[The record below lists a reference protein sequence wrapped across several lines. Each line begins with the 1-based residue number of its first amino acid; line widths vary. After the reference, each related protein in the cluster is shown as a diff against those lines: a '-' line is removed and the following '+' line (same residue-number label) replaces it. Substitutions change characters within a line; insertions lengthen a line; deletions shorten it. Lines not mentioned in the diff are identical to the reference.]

1 MKEYLQEGLARY
13 GPRGHRDAPPCSLD
27 QAQAYCRRLTREHYE
42 NFSVSH
48 FLLPRE
54 LRQHF
59 CNLYAYCR
67 WADDLGDEIESE
79 EESLDLLEWWESQV
93 IALYVGSDSTLAR
106 RASKGPDVSP
116 SLARRASES
125 NHPVFVA
132 LADTVHEFSLPR
144 EPLLDLL
151 SAFRQDQTKI
161 RYATFVELLDYCRR
175 SANPVGRLVLHLGH
189 CHNQETARLSDSICT
204 GLQLANLWQDV
215 SVDWNLDRIY
225 LPREDL
231 AMFGVNDKQLM
242 SRGADGAFRDLM
254 TMEVDRAEEFLRAG
268 EPLVDL
274 VSPQLRISVRLFIG
288 GGLAILA
295 AIRRQGYDVWSRR
308 PVVSKWTK
316 LSLLARAYLR
326 RNS

>member
-1 MKEYLQEGLARY
+1 MKPYLRADLAKFGSEAAGAAHLSLPQAREYCRQLAR
-13 GPRGHRDAPPCSLD
+13 R
-27 QAQAYCRRLTREHYE
+27 HYE
-42 NFSVSH
+42 NFIVGH

-67 WADDLGDEIESE
+67 WADDLADEIAGD
-79 EESLDLLEWWESQV
+79 EESLRLLDWWEAQV
-93 IALYVGSDSTLAR
+93 NQLYEVGSVPL
-106 RASKGPDVSP
+106 
-116 SLARRASES
+116 
-125 NHPVFVA
+125 HPVFIA
-132 LADTVHEFSLPR
+132 LADTVREFALPR

-151 SAFRQDQTKI
+151 SAFRQDRTKI
-161 RYATFVELLDYCRR
+161 RYATLAELLDYCRR
-175 SANPVGRLVLHLGH
+175 SASPVGRSVLQLGR
-189 CHNQETARLSDSICT
+189 CHNEETVRLSDSICI

-215 SVDWNLDRIY
+215 RRDWELGRIY

-231 AMFGVNDKQLM
+231 AMFGLNDKQLM
-242 SRGADGAFRDLM
+242 SRMADEPFRDLM
-254 TMEVDRAEEFLRAG
+254 KMEVDRAEVFLQAG
-268 EPLVDL
+268 ESLVDL
-274 VSPQLRISVRLFIG
+274 VSPQLRVSVRLFMD

-316 LSLLARAYLR
+316 LRLLARAYLR